1 MCEESRALCE
11 ETFCYPVRASSA
23 CTDKCDERLNTCL
36 RLGTTHMRVCF
47 ERHDNCMQSCPIEE

>member
-1 MCEESRALCE
+1 MLCE
-11 ETFCYPVRASSA
+11 ETFCDPVRASSA

-36 RLGTTHMRVCF
+36 RLGTTHMLVCF